1 VRKTVDSWSP
11 RSTECC
17 TRIVPIDELNLNADY
32 QLVNGGRGLLEVY
45 ALGRKTE
52 SHYIG
57 ELAMRTLAV
66 ALENLDDNRA
76 QELVLS
82 YCNAAARLRARRS
95 DEPKEQLP

>member
-1 VRKTVDSWSP
+1 MRKTVDSWSP

-17 TRIVPIDELNLNADY
+17 MRIVPIDELNLNADY
-32 QLVNGGRGLLEVY
+32 QVVNGGGLREIY

-76 QELVLS
+76 RQLVLS
-82 YCNAAARLRARRS
+82 YCNTAARLRARRS
-95 DEPKEQLP
+95 DESKEQLP

>member
-1 VRKTVDSWSP
+1 M
-11 RSTECC
+11 
-17 TRIVPIDELNLNADY
+17 RIVPIDELNLNADY
-32 QLVNGGRGLLEVY
+32 QLVNGGGLREIY

-76 QELVLS
+76 QQLVLS
-82 YCNAAARLRARRS
+82 YCYTAARLRARRS

>member
-1 VRKTVDSWSP
+1 M
-11 RSTECC
+11 
-17 TRIVPIDELNLNADY
+17 RIVPIDELNLNADY
-32 QLVNGGRGLLEVY
+32 QLVNGGRGLLEIY

-76 QELVLS
+76 QQLVT
-82 YCNAAARLRARRS
+82 AARLRARRS

>member
-1 VRKTVDSWSP
+1 M
-11 RSTECC
+11 
-17 TRIVPIDELNLNADY
+17 RIVPIDELNLNADY

-45 ALGRKTE
+45 ALGCGTE

-76 QELVLS
+76 QQLVLS
-82 YCNAAARLRARRS
+82 YCNTAARLRARRS